1 MSRTQN
7 PNLSCASVFVR
18 QSRTFH
24 SINVLC
30 TFYRMHTFLNWRN
43 ILSWIP
49 FGSDLDPNRVCKC
62 RERETERDW
71 CRHLKVNLASA
82 DRQVEREVCVC
93 VCVFFLNFVSFF
105 FFLLWELVY
114 VFQSFVSIFAKKKKS
129 DRTRCLAVS
138 ILEYNLRPEINGS
151 KVGLQYLLEFEVG
164 RASESVLAFWRKNEI
179 V

>member
-1 MSRTQN
+1 M
-7 PNLSCASVFVR
+7 
-18 QSRTFH
+18 
-24 SINVLC
+24 
-30 TFYRMHTFLNWRN
+30 
-43 ILSWIP
+43 
-49 FGSDLDPNRVCKC
+49 
-62 RERETERDW
+62 
-71 CRHLKVNLASA
+71 
-82 DRQVEREVCVC
+82 C

-164 RASESVLAFWRKNEI
+164 RASESVLAF
-179 V
+179 